1 MNDVVI
7 DPALL
12 AEAEALNIDI
22 STAAAK
28 GVEEAVRAAR
38 QSRSR
43 EDKIAAMQ
51 RLVDE
56 GLASGIGSRSPDDLF
71 AEAEARV
78 ARARQG

>member
-12 AEAEALNIDI
+12 AEAEALDIDI
-22 STAAAK
+22 PAAAAK

-38 QSRSR
+38 KSRSR

-56 GLASGIGSRSPDDLF
+56 ALASGIGSRSPEELF
-71 AEAEARV
+71 ADAE